1 LKNGVMMMPKRLLL
15 LTLVFMSVVMWSGAA
30 QAEME
35 MPDGQY
41 FSLVTEDNN
50 IITQTAMQVFPGDIY
65 IAADNSKYVVTATS
79 GNTARCVYQGK
90 EPMPEISDGIQTQAN
105 LLDQAIPALNNGQ
118 KPTIAVYHTHS
129 DESYVPNDG
138 KESIDGKGGI
148 YDVGAAFVEQLKGMG
163 FNVEYSME
171 NHNPHDVNAYNR
183 SRKTVA
189 SLLKTTPAAII
200 DVHRDAVPP
209 GQYQTQVQG
218 QQATK
223 IKLVVGRTNPNMATN
238 MEFAKNLKAAMD
250 KIEPGLSNGIHVGKG
265 SYNQDL
271 SPRAMLIEVGS
282 DTNDKTAA
290 QKGVTL
296 FAQVLPS
303 VLGVTTGTTGA
314 TNAANEP
321 AKKPAAANNQKA
333 WTSILMIIVVI
344 AAVAGGF
351 YLLNKGSISK

>member
-1 LKNGVMMMPKRLLL
+1 MA
-15 LTLVFMSVVMWSGAA
+15 LVFMTVFVWSGAA
-30 QAEME
+30 QAELE
-35 MPDGQY
+35 LPSGQY

-50 IITQTAMQVFPGDIY
+50 IITQTALQVFPGDIY
-65 IAADNSKYVVTATS
+65 IAADNSKYLVTATS

-90 EPMPEISDGIQTQAN
+90 EPMPQISEGVQIQAS
-105 LLDQAIPALNNGQ
+105 LLDQAIPVLKNGE

-148 YDVGAAFVEQLKGMG
+148 YDVGGAFVEQLKSMG
-163 FNVEYSME
+163 FNVDYSTE

-189 SLLKTTPAAII
+189 SLLKKTPAAII

-209 GQYQTQVQG
+209 GQYQTQVKG
-218 QQATK
+218 QEATK
-223 IKLVVGRTNPNMATN
+223 IKLVVGRTNPNMATT

-250 KIEPGLSNGIHVGKG
+250 KIEPGLSNGIFVGKG

-282 DTNDKTAA
+282 DTNNKTAA
-290 QKGVTL
+290 QTGVKL

-303 VLGVTTGTTGA
+303 VLGVNTTGTPAATGQ
-314 TNAANEP
+314 NEP
-321 AKKPAAANNQKA
+321 AKKPVAANNQKA
-333 WTSILMIIVVI
+333 WTSILIIIVVI

-351 YLLNKGSISK
+351 YLLNKGSMSK